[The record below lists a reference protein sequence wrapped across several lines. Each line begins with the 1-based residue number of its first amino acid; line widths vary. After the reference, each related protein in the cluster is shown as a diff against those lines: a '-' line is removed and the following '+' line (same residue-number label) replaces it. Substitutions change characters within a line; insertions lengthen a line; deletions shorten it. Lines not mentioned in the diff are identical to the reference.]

1 MEQII
6 LPQVSEEPISQEKSA
21 FTISPLF
28 PGYGNTVGN
37 SLRRVLLSSLPG
49 SAISSI
55 KIDGVEHEFS
65 NVKGMR
71 EDVVEL
77 ILNLKQMKVYLHDTS
92 EPVVIRL
99 EAKGP
104 GIVKAGNFKENSKVT
119 IANPDHYLATLS
131 EKSSLVLEAT
141 IEYGRG
147 YDAVEKREGK
157 NLEIGRIAID
167 SLYNPVTGVGLNVEN
182 TRVGKMTNYDKLTL
196 TITTNG
202 TIAPKDALK
211 FASSILVDQFHL
223 LSSYDQIATKEV
235 VSEDAPVAIEEVE
248 SLDSLFNTKTVKLLN
263 DNNIVSVNDLKNV
276 NEEVI
281 TSIKGLT
288 QKVLATIM
296 KIRE

>member
-6 LPQVSEEPISQEKSA
+6 LPQVIESVVSPEKSSFVIA
-21 FTISPLF
+21 PLF

-37 SLRRVLLSSLPG
+37 SIRRALLSSLPG

-65 NVKGMR
+65 TVKGMR

-77 ILNLKQMKVYLHDTS
+77 ILNLKQVKIYLHDTS

-104 GIVKAGNFKENSKVT
+104 GVVTAANFKENSKVS
-119 IANPDHYLATLS
+119 IANPDLYLCTLS

-157 NLEIGRIAID
+157 NTEIGRIAID
-167 SLYNPVTGVGLNVEN
+167 ALYSPVVAVGLNVEN

-196 TITTNG
+196 TVSTNG
-202 TIAPKDALK
+202 TVAPKDALK
-211 FASSILVDQFHL
+211 FASAILVDQFHL
-223 LSSYDQIATKEV
+223 LATFDQVSTPDSAVNSEVGMGIENTKI
-235 VSEDAPVAIEEVE
+235 EDLFNAKAVKILAENNIT
-248 SLDSLFNTKTVKLLN
+248 SLD
-263 DNNIVSVNDLKNV
+263 DIKNASQ
-276 NEEVI
+276 ETI
-281 TSIKGLT
+281 DALSGLT
-288 QKVLATIM
+288 QKALTEIN
-296 KIRE
+296 KIRA

>member
-6 LPQVSEEPISQEKSA
+6 LPQVVESVITPDKSSFVIA
-21 FTISPLF
+21 PLF

-37 SLRRVLLSSLPG
+37 SIRRALLSSLPG

-65 NVKGMR
+65 TVKGMR

-77 ILNLKQMKVYLHDTS
+77 ILNLKQVKIYLHDTS

-104 GIVKAGNFKENSKVT
+104 GVVKAGNFKENSKVS
-119 IANPDHYLATLS
+119 IANPDHYLCTLS

-157 NLEIGRIAID
+157 NTEIGRIAID
-167 SLYNPVTGVGLNVEN
+167 ALYSPVVAVGLNVEN

-196 TITTNG
+196 TVSTNG

-211 FASSILVDQFHL
+211 FASAILVDQFHL
-223 LSSYDQIATKEV
+223 LATYDQISSTDTVAT
-235 VSEDAPVAIEEVE
+235 SEAGVGTENIKIEDLFNAKAVKILAENNIT
-248 SLDSLFNTKTVKLLN
+248 SLD
-263 DNNIVSVNDLKNV
+263 DIKNASQ
-276 NEEVI
+276 EAI
-281 TSIKGLT
+281 DALSGLT
-288 QKVLATIM
+288 QKALTEIN
-296 KIRE
+296 KIRA